1 MDMPL
6 KNTFVGYNLMHNIV
20 IMDSE
25 STNRQFI
32 ARYLETPPRTGHDDH
47 VPERSPWSACQEN
60 TCLGVQS
67 HAQLCDHGS
76 GVHESAVIA
85 RILDS
90 SPKWSSRPRPQR
102 VTMVDDAI
110 YEFCR
115 RDLLIKSMCN
125 LNQFNLKTLYVPCAR
140 HKECNRQ

>member
-1 MDMPL
+1 MVMTTMSPRGHHGEHAI
-6 KNTFVGYNLMHNIV
+6 KNTSVGYNLMHNIV

-25 STNRQFI
+25 STNRQVI
-32 ARYLETPPRTGHDDH
+32 ARFLETPPRNGHDDH
-47 VPERSPWSACQEN
+47 VPEGSPWWTCEEN

-76 GVHESAVIA
+76 GVHESAIIA

-90 SPKWSSRPRPQR
+90 SPKWSSRPCPQR

-110 YEFCR
+110 YEFFR
-115 RDLLIKSMCN
+115 LDLLNSYVFRDLDRQN
-125 LNQFNLKTLYVPCAR
+125 LQ
-140 HKECNRQ
+140 